1 MEYKKTQHI
10 MTAKKVWNLYLEGE
24 NKVDI
29 SKQLGIT
36 RMEVSHI
43 IKYTTQALYK
53 NYFTNKESIEST
65 KDK

>member
-10 MTAKKVWNLYLEGE
+10 MTAKKVWTLYLEGE

-53 NYFTNKESIEST
+53 NYFTNKESLAST